1 MRAMDIYRNGTL
13 AGTLTEENRQHF
25 VFRYDDIY
33 FNDVSKPAISL
44 TLPKTQK
51 EYNSKFL
58 FPFFSN
64 MIAEGENKKL
74 QSRLLKI
81 DESDQFGLLMLTAT
95 ADTIG
100 NITVRKKEST

>member
-1 MRAMDIYRNGTL
+1 MEIYRNGIL
-13 AGTLTEENRQHF
+13 AGMLTENSRQHF
-25 VFRYDDIY
+25 VFRYDDLY
-33 FNDVSKPAISL
+33 FNNSTMQAISL

-51 EYNSKFL
+51 EYSSEFL

-74 QSRLLKI
+74 QSRVLKI
-81 DESDQFGLLMLTAT
+81 DENDQFGLLMSTAT

-100 NITVRKKEST
+100 NITVKKLDIK

>member
-1 MRAMDIYRNGTL
+1 MEIYRNGIL
-13 AGTLTEENRQHF
+13 AGTLTENNRQHF
-25 VFRYDDIY
+25 VFRYNDVY
-33 FNDVSKPAISL
+33 FNNSTMQAISL

-51 EYNSKFL
+51 EYSSEFL

-74 QSRLLKI
+74 QSRVLRI
-81 DESDQFGLLMLTAT
+81 DENDQFGLLMSTAT

-100 NITVRKKEST
+100 NITVKKIDNK

>member
-1 MRAMDIYRNGTL
+1 MRAMEIYRNGTL
-13 AGTLTEENRQHF
+13 AGVLTEENRQHF
-25 VFRYDDIY
+25 VFSYDENY
-33 FNDVSKPAISL
+33 FNDASKLDISL
-44 TLPKTQK
+44 TLPKTQR
-51 EYNSKFL
+51 EYSSEFL

-81 DESDQFGLLMLTAT
+81 DENDQFDLLMLTAT

-100 NITVRKKEST
+100 NITVKKIDTI

>member
-1 MRAMDIYRNGTL
+1 MRAMEIYRNGTL
-13 AGTLTEENRQHF
+13 AGILTEENRQHF

-33 FNDVSKPAISL
+33 FNDVTKPAISL

-51 EYNSKFL
+51 QYSSDFF

-81 DESDQFGLLMLTAT
+81 DENDQFGLLMSTAT

-100 NITVRKKEST
+100 NITVRKIDRK